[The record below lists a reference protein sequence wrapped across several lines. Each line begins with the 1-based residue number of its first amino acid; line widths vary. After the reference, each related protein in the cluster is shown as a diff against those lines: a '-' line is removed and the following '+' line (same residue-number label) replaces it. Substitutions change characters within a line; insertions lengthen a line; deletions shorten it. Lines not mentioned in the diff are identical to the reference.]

1 MKNNFSPAQFFLN
14 VKLLITVF
22 WFIFFSGC
30 SFYASDEEI
39 KNLENFKKE
48 VFTLE
53 EEVKNLKFRQLE
65 LFKEKSELTKKI
77 NECQKFRDSLAS
89 AGKN

>member
-1 MKNNFSPAQFFLN
+1 MKNFFDPNQFWLN
-14 VKLLITVF
+14 SKLFIVIF
-22 WFIFFSGC
+22 WLIFFSGC

-53 EEVKNLKFRQLE
+53 EEVKNLKLRQLE
-65 LFKEKSELTKKI
+65 LFKEKSELTKKL
-77 NECQKFRDSLAS
+77 NECQKLRDSLAN